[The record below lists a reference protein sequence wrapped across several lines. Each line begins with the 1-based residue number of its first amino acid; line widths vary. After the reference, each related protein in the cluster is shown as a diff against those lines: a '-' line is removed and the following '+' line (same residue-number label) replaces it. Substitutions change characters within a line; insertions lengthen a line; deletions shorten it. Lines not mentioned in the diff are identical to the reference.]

1 MDGWMDEKEG
11 KEKKNFAPGDRD
23 RTFPPWIERALPGNG
38 PTDKIPEIETKETE
52 PWFHRE
58 LVTS

>member
-1 MDGWMDEKEG
+1 MDEKEG